1 MKIFAKIA
9 ASFGIFLLYGMINQ
23 FTLLAQGRSNGPNG
37 IIGLILGIALIAGLV
52 AIWRK
57 KPSNTV
63 DSEKL
68 DKYSEK

>member
-9 ASFGIFLLYGMINQ
+9 ASFGIFLLYGIINQ
-23 FTLLAQGRSNGPNG
+23 FTLMAKGRSDGPNG
-37 IIGLILGIALIAGLV
+37 VIGMILGIALIAGLV

-57 KPSNTV
+57 KPSNTA